1 MRPML
6 RYSLSTLMI
15 VAGIAPPAIALFWFG
30 WRGILVLAAFILL
43 LYLWVRAS
51 LGMAR
56 FFAWL
61 IASVM
66 D

>member
-1 MRPML
+1 MF

-15 VAGIAPPAIALFWFG
+15 LVGLGPPAIALFWFG
-30 WRGILVLAAFILL
+30 WRGILFLAACIVL
-43 LYLWVRAS
+43 LYLWVRVS
-51 LGMAR
+51 LALSR
-56 FFAWL
+56 FFAGL